1 MRTFAPMNFTSQMR
15 HNPDTGEDEKYYR
28 LKESYRD
35 AMGRS
40 CSRTLLNV
48 GFIHGL
54 KPEEIRDITYNL
66 DIRQF
71 VYDLLLNAVDHR
83 FVAHFY
89 HAMQHVTI
97 LDPTC
102 GSGAF
107 LFAAMNIL
115 EPLYEVCIE
124 RMEQWHEENPNLF
137 RDELDEINRKK
148 TPNGLPQK
156 YGIKNLKNTELL
168 AEIKIK

>member
-54 KPEEIRDITYNL
+54 KPEEIRDISRGLTCMLNGILILCHQVRIDSLAYGSNSY
-66 DIRQF
+66 F
-71 VYDLLLNAVDHR
+71 V
-83 FVAHFY
+83 
-89 HAMQHVTI
+89 HVNQTVSSN
-97 LDPTC
+97 C
-102 GSGAF
+102 F
-107 LFAAMNIL
+107 
-115 EPLYEVCIE
+115 
-124 RMEQWHEENPNLF
+124 
-137 RDELDEINRKK
+137 
-148 TPNGLPQK
+148 
-156 YGIKNLKNTELL
+156 
-168 AEIKIK
+168 